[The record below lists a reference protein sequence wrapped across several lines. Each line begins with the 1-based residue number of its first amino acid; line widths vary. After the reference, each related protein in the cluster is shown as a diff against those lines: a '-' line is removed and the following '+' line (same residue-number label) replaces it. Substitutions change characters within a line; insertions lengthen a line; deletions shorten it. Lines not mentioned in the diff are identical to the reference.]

1 MTGLVGVFQMT
12 QNEEKRNQ
20 IVTIF
25 VFNESNVVL

>member
-1 MTGLVGVFQMT
+1 MTGVGGVFQMT
-12 QNEEKRNQ
+12 QNEAKIIQ